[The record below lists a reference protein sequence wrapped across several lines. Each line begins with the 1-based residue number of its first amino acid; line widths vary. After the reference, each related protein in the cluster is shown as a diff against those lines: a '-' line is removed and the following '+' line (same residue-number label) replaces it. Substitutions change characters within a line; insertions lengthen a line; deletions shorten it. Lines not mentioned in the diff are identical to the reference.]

1 LLAPD
6 GAAARLGL
14 KQSTLRPDMQ
24 KVGTASAPGSG
35 PVQQVPK
42 QGSPMPFFCS
52 QKLIE
57 LYEMVSLNDATL
69 RGKVES

>member
-1 LLAPD
+1 MRWKNQNASKYSLHSKRATELLAPD

-24 KVGTASAPGSG
+24 KVGTSSAPRSG

-42 QGSPMPFFCS
+42 QGSPMPFF
-52 QKLIE
+52 
-57 LYEMVSLNDATL
+57 
-69 RGKVES
+69 R